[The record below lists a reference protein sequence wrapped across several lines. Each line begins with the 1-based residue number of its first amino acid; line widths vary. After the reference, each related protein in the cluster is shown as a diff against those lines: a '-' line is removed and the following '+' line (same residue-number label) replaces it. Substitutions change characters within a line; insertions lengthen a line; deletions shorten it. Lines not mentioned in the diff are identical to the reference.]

1 MPKICALLSSY
12 WLFFSPCIS
21 VLFIKKNFFVNKIS
35 FEMLKYKKKSLSERK
50 IIITP
55 VMKILE
61 MKGFILWKDQS
72 LTKAANVRWWDFVIK
87 LLISWPIRR
96 LLGMCDL
103 TCLLFTNQWDKIWL
117 CSWKKF
123 WKQIKIYKL
132 SIVISQRIVEMS
144 EAVLHFKPD

>member
-1 MPKICALLSSY
+1 M
-12 WLFFSPCIS
+12 
-21 VLFIKKNFFVNKIS
+21 
-35 FEMLKYKKKSLSERK
+35 M
-50 IIITP
+50 
-55 VMKILE
+55 
-61 MKGFILWKDQS
+61 G
-72 LTKAANVRWWDFVIK
+72 FVIK

-103 TCLLFTNQWDKIWL
+103 TCILFTNQWDKIWL

-132 SIVISQRIVEMS
+132 SIVISQQIVEMS